1 MSFTTERKESV
12 IVYVLIINLDTKS
25 VYLSVIQSTNDAMFP
40 QKVWLQFFLCRD
52 NTTHSSSIYSD
63 QGLALETSALEN
75 LKHNRKLEKLTLLTI

>member
-40 QKVWLQFFLCRD
+40 QKVWLQFFCVE
-52 NTTHSSSIYSD
+52 TTQPTVPLFI
-63 QGLALETSALEN
+63 QIKG
-75 LKHNRKLEKLTLLTI
+75 